1 MSRLLTIQEFIQ
13 QTVDAISGVIDFD
26 VVIIDEEISL
36 VAGSGKYKNKI
47 GNNYGQGSI
56 TQKIISGNVF
66 SNQEIVFVP
75 TSHYNDTCKDCQS
88 KEECDIFA
96 ALLCSIKHE
105 SQVIG
110 TISIY
115 AVDDLQR
122 NAIIED
128 LVKYENFLKKISSL
142 ISSKIGE
149 KELHDRAFDMDKK
162 FASVIDTIQEGIIAF
177 DDSATITQCNKSA
190 PRMLGRELQDLI
202 GHKLSNIFSDFPEDA
217 TTQRQIAGNLKL
229 TYRNGN
235 NNQNTYSANVIPLD
249 QSSGRRGGVIR
260 FRQIT
265 RTPVAPINAVEHH
278 KKLTFADIQGSSK
291 SIIDLKER
299 MKRVA
304 NTDSTILLHGESGT
318 GKELFAQTIHFESRR
333 AAGPFIPINCGAI
346 PENLLESELF
356 GYEDG
361 AFTGAK
367 KGGKPGKFELAHG
380 GTVFLDE
387 IGDMPL
393 HLQVKLLRVLQ
404 EKKFERVGGISP
416 IWVNVRLIAATNR
429 NLEEMI
435 SKGEFREDL
444 FYRLSVIPF
453 TLPPLREREKD
464 IFIMA
469 HYFLEKFNTILGK
482 DIAGF
487 SEQVEELLAKYGWP
501 GNVRE
506 LENAVEYA
514 VNIETEE
521 VISIDSFP
529 PRIIEA
535 LQKDASTFVSGK
547 KLRDLARDAIIEG
560 LRHHGFNTL
569 GKEKVARALG
579 ISRATLYRRIKEFG
593 NDA

>member
-1 MSRLLTIQEFIQ
+1 MSQLLGIQEFIQ

-47 GNNYGQGSI
+47 GYNYGKGSI
-56 TQKIISGNVF
+56 TQKLMSGNVF

-75 TSHYNDTCKDCQS
+75 TTHYYDTCKDCQC
-88 KEECDIFA
+88 KAECDIFA

-105 SQVIG
+105 SKVIG
-110 TISIY
+110 TIAIY
-115 AVDDLQR
+115 AVNDLQR
-122 NAIIED
+122 NAVIED
-128 LVKYENFLKKISSL
+128 LAKYENFLKKISSL

-149 KELHDRAFDMDKK
+149 KEL
-162 FASVIDTIQEGIIAF
+162 
-177 DDSATITQCNKSA
+177 
-190 PRMLGRELQDLI
+190 
-202 GHKLSNIFSDFPEDA
+202 
-217 TTQRQIAGNLKL
+217 
-229 TYRNGN
+229 
-235 NNQNTYSANVIPLD
+235 
-249 QSSGRRGGVIR
+249 RGGVIS
-260 FRQIT
+260 FRHTT
-265 RTPVAPINAVEHH
+265 RAAAPPAKTVELE
-278 KKLTFADIQGSSK
+278 KKLNFNDIQGCSK
-291 SIIDLKER
+291 SIVDLKER

-318 GKELFAQTIHFESRR
+318 GKELFAQAVHYDSHR
-333 AAGPFIPINCGAI
+333 AGGPFIPINCGAI
-346 PENLLESELF
+346 PEQLLESELF

-367 KGGKPGKFELAHG
+367 KGGKPGKFEMAHG

-404 EKKFERVGGISP
+404 EKKFERVGGINP
-416 IWVNVRLIAATNR
+416 IWVNIRLIAATNR

-435 SKGEFREDL
+435 TRGEFREDL

-453 TLPPLREREKD
+453 TIPPLRERDKD
-464 IFIMA
+464 IIIMGQ
-469 HYFLEKFNTILGK
+469 YFLQKFNIILSK
-482 DIAGF
+482 DIKGF
-487 SEQVEELLAKYGWP
+487 SEQVEEVLEKYGWP

-506 LENAVEYA
+506 LENALEYA
-514 VNIETEE
+514 VNIETEN
-521 VISIDSFP
+521 VISINSFP

-535 LQKDASTFVSGK
+535 LHKDPSVFMAEKNLG
-547 KLRDLARDAIIEG
+547 DLERDAIIKG
-560 LRHHGFNTL
+560 LRQYGSNTI

-593 NDA
+593 IDRSGFSQNEKNFSQTGTDFFRS